1 MRQRAWIYFFSFSC
15 MLGHILPVS
24 ALTIVRL
31 GGEDQPL
38 PELDTPF
45 EFVQLAWNEV
55 DEDRHGLSELVEI
68 GPSFIEPLRL
78 DPSVNLAPLLAERGG
93 QVQALT
99 WIGWGPANGRDV
111 AMFDG
116 DPATAFLGDGDWGGD
131 YGVIQQK
138 SMIFDFGGRFLLERI
153 RFFPRDRFL
162 TDRFVQRFIIG
173 LSDGD
178 PLKKGTREYSRGIR
192 ESFFDFDLVYDITEN
207 TDAVIDLELPAV
219 PVRQLFFEAPENTQ
233 GIWEVAEMEIYGN
246 GFAPFASYVSN
257 VIDLGAAASLGQL
270 TWGGSQD
277 EEAKVDLSMRSGVDD
292 DPNTYWRA
300 TFRGGE
306 RTRFDV
312 NGRPLNLSSYN
323 KLQRGERDGTSHDT
337 ENWAF
342 WGAAY
347 DFEAGQGTMVGD
359 GPQRYV
365 QIRADF
371 ASGQKAKSRLDYVQF
386 AVSIPPVAS
395 EALAEIVPI
404 SVPPGQVTSFTYKIK
419 PNLASEDLGFDSIG
433 IDTPS
438 RAGSVDAVRISGAPV
453 AFEVMELEDEGFVI
467 KIPRIDV
474 QRTEELIEV
483 DFQAEVFKFGTVFSG
498 RVFDSERP
506 LEVPQSITAGNA
518 DVLEDSDQLS
528 VDLAR
533 FGERTIRSLALNPP
547 VFSPNGDGINDV
559 VQIDYDLLNLV
570 GAVPVKAEV
579 YDLSGRSLG
588 VVLSDQMASGRF
600 SAQWDGR
607 DSSGKLLPPG
617 LYLLRLSVEADKG
630 EDARQAILSIV
641 Y

>member
-1 MRQRAWIYFFSFSC
+1 MWQRAWIYLICGSC
-15 MLGHILPVS
+15 LLVQISPVS
-24 ALTIVRL
+24 ALTIYRL
-31 GGEDQPL
+31 GGEDL
-38 PELDTPF
+38 PPPALDTPF
-45 EFVQLAWNEV
+45 EFVQLSWSEV
-55 DEDRHGLSELVEI
+55 DKGRHGFSELVEV
-68 GPSFIEPLRL
+68 GAFLEPLRL
-78 DPSVNLAPLLAERGG
+78 DPNINLVPLLAERGG

-153 RFFPRDRFL
+153 RFFPRERFL

-178 PLKKGTREYSRGIR
+178 PLKKGTREFSRGIR
-192 ESFFDFDLVYDITEN
+192 ESFFDFDVAYDISEN
-207 TDAVIDLELPAV
+207 TDAVIDLKLPTV
-219 PVRQLFFEAPENTQ
+219 PVRQLLFEAPENTQ
-233 GIWEVAEMEIYGN
+233 GIWEVAELEIYGN
-246 GFAPFASYVSN
+246 GFAPFAGYVSN

-270 TWGGSQD
+270 SWSGQQD
-277 EEAKVDLSMRSGVDD
+277 EGAQVALSMRSGTDD
-292 DPNTYWRA
+292 DPNTYWRS

-306 RTRFDV
+306 RTRYDV

-323 KLQRGERDGTSHDT
+323 KLQRGEQDGITHDT

-347 DFEAGQGTMVGD
+347 DFERGAGPMVGD
-359 GPQRYV
+359 GPRRYV
-365 QIRADF
+365 QVRADF
-371 ASGQKAKSRLDYVQF
+371 TSTQQASSQLDYVQF

-395 EALAEIVPI
+395 EALAEIAPI
-404 SVPPGQVTSFTYKIK
+404 AVPPGQVTSFTYKIK
-419 PNLASEDLGFDSIG
+419 PKLASGDLGFDSIG

-438 RAGSVDAVRISGAPV
+438 RAQSVSAVRISGMSV
-453 AFEVMELEDEGFVI
+453 DFEVVEWEDAGFVV

-483 DFQAEVFKFGTVFSG
+483 DFAAEIFKFGTVFSG
-498 RVFDSERP
+498 RIFDSERP
-506 LEVPQSITAGNA
+506 AEVPQSITAGDA
-518 DVLEDSDQLS
+518 DVLDDSNRLS

-533 FGERTIRSLALNPP
+533 FGERTIRSLAVNPP

-570 GAVPVKAEV
+570 GSVPVQAEL

-588 VVLSDQMASGRF
+588 IVLDEQTASGRF

-607 DSSGKLLPPG
+607 DRRGNLLPPG

>member
-1 MRQRAWIYFFSFSC
+1 MWQRAWIYLICGSC
-15 MLGHILPVS
+15 LLVHISPVS
-24 ALTIVRL
+24 ALTIYRL
-31 GGEDQPL
+31 GGEDVP
-38 PELDTPF
+38 PPALDTPF
-45 EFVQLAWNEV
+45 EFVQLSWSEV
-55 DEDRHGLSELVEI
+55 DKGRHGFRELVEV
-68 GPSFIEPLRL
+68 GSSVEPLRL
-78 DPSVNLAPLLAERGG
+78 DPNINLVPLLAERGG

-153 RFFPRDRFL
+153 RFFPRERFL

-173 LSDGD
+173 LSDSD
-178 PLKKGTREYSRGIR
+178 PLKKGTREFSRGIR
-192 ESFFDFDLVYDITEN
+192 ESFFDFDLAYDISEN
-207 TDAVIDLELPAV
+207 TDAVIDLKLPPV
-219 PVRQLFFEAPENTQ
+219 PVRQLLFEAPENTQ
-233 GIWEVAEMEIYGN
+233 GIWEVAELEIYGN
-246 GFAPFASYVSN
+246 GFAPFAGYVSN

-270 TWGGSQD
+270 SWSGEQD
-277 EEAKVDLSMRSGVDD
+277 EGAQVALSMRSGTDD
-292 DPNTYWRA
+292 DPNTYWRS

-323 KLQRGERDGTSHDT
+323 KLQRGEQDGITHDT

-347 DFEAGQGTMVGD
+347 DFERGAGPMVGD
-359 GPQRYV
+359 GPRRYV

-371 ASGQKAKSRLDYVQF
+371 TSTQQASSQLDYVQF

-395 EALAEIVPI
+395 EALAEIAPI
-404 SVPPGQVTSFTYKIK
+404 AVPPGQVTSFTYKIK
-419 PNLASEDLGFDSIG
+419 PKLASEDLGFDSIG

-438 RAGSVDAVRISGAPV
+438 RAHSVSAVRISGMPV
-453 AFEVMELEDEGFVI
+453 DFEVVEWEDAGFVV
-467 KIPRIDV
+467 KVPRIDV

-483 DFQAEVFKFGTVFSG
+483 DFSAEIFKFGTVFSG
-498 RVFDSERP
+498 RIFDSERP
-506 LEVPQSITAGNA
+506 AEVPQNITAGDA
-518 DVLEDSDQLS
+518 DVLDDSNRLS

-533 FGERTIRSLALNPP
+533 FGERTIRSLAVNPP

-570 GAVPVKAEV
+570 GAVPVQAEL

-588 VVLSDQMASGRF
+588 IVLDEQMASGRF

-607 DSSGKLLPPG
+607 DRRGNLLPPG

-630 EDARQAILSIV
+630 EDARQAIISIV

>member
-1 MRQRAWIYFFSFSC
+1 MWQRAWIYLICGSC
-15 MLGHILPVS
+15 LLVHISPVS
-24 ALTIVRL
+24 ALTIYRL
-31 GGEDQPL
+31 GGEDVP
-38 PELDTPF
+38 PPALDTPF
-45 EFVQLAWNEV
+45 EFVQLSWSEV
-55 DEDRHGLSELVEI
+55 DKGRHGFRELVEV
-68 GPSFIEPLRL
+68 GSSVEPLRL
-78 DPSVNLAPLLAERGG
+78 DPNINLVPLLAERGG

-153 RFFPRDRFL
+153 RFFPRERFL

-178 PLKKGTREYSRGIR
+178 PLKKGTREFSRGIR
-192 ESFFDFDLVYDITEN
+192 ESFFDFDLAYDISEN
-207 TDAVIDLELPAV
+207 TDAVIDLKLPPV
-219 PVRQLFFEAPENTQ
+219 PVRQLLFEAPENTQ
-233 GIWEVAEMEIYGN
+233 GIWEVAELEIYGN
-246 GFAPFASYVSN
+246 GFAPFAGYVSN

-270 TWGGSQD
+270 SWSGEQD
-277 EEAKVDLSMRSGVDD
+277 EGAQVALSMRSGTDD

-323 KLQRGERDGTSHDT
+323 KLQRGEQDGVSHDT

-347 DFEAGQGTMVGD
+347 DFAAGHGTMVGD
-359 GPQRYV
+359 GPRRYV

-371 ASGQKAKSRLDYVQF
+371 TSTQQAKSRLDYVQF

-395 EALAEIVPI
+395 EALAEIAPI
-404 SVPPGQVTSFTYKIK
+404 AVPPGQVTSFTYKIK
-419 PNLASEDLGFDSIG
+419 PKLASEDLGFDSIG

-438 RAGSVDAVRISGAPV
+438 RAHSVSAVRISGMPV
-453 AFEVMELEDEGFVI
+453 DFEVVEWEDAGFVV
-467 KIPRIDV
+467 KVPRIDV

-483 DFQAEVFKFGTVFSG
+483 DFAAEIFKFGTVFSG

-506 LEVPQSITAGNA
+506 AEVPQNITAGDA
-518 DVLEDSDQLS
+518 DVLDDSNRLS

-533 FGERTIRSLALNPP
+533 FGERTIRSLAVNPP

-570 GAVPVKAEV
+570 GAVPVQAEL

-588 VVLSDQMASGRF
+588 IVLDEQMASGRF

-607 DSSGKLLPPG
+607 DRRGNLLPPG

-630 EDARQAILSIV
+630 EDARQAIISIV

>member
-1 MRQRAWIYFFSFSC
+1 MKLRLSFYLLAALSLAYIEPATSLIIYR
-15 MLGHILPVS
+15 I
-24 ALTIVRL
+24 
-31 GGEDQPL
+31 GGENIPR
-38 PELDTPF
+38 PELDSPY
-45 EFVQLAWNEV
+45 EFVQLSWNAI
-55 DEDRHGLSELVEI
+55 DPAQHGSSELLGI
-68 GPSFIEPLRL
+68 DAPSIRPQQL
-78 DPSVNLAPLLAERGG
+78 DPTVNLVPLIGEQGG
-93 QVQALT
+93 QILNLV
-99 WIGWGPANGRDV
+99 WIGWGPPQQDDFF
-111 AMFDG
+111 MFDQ
-116 DPATAFLGDGDWGGD
+116 DPNTMYLGDGHFAAHGPNS
-131 YGVIQQK
+131 K
-138 SMIFDFGGRFLLERI
+138 SLTFDFGARLLLERI
-153 RFFPRDRFL
+153 RFYPRQEHL
-162 TDRFVQRFIIG
+162 VDRFVESFRIG
-173 LSDGD
+173 ISDGD
-178 PLKKGTREYSRGIR
+178 PLKDGTRDVTVGQRG
-192 ESFFDFDLVYDITEN
+192 SDLDFDIVHEFSEN
-207 TDAVIDLELPAV
+207 TEAVIDLKLPPV
-219 PVRQLFFEAPENTQ
+219 PIRRLLFEADENTR
-233 GIWEVAEMEIYGN
+233 GIWEVAEIEIYGS
-246 GFAPFASYVSN
+246 GFVPFAGYVSN

-270 TWGGSQD
+270 SWSGQQD
-277 EEAKVDLSMRSGVDD
+277 EGAQVALSMRSGTDD
-292 DPNTYWRA
+292 DPNTYWRS

-306 RTRFDV
+306 RTRYDV

-323 KLQRGERDGTSHDT
+323 KLQRGEQDGITHDT

-347 DFEAGQGTMVGD
+347 DFERGAGPMVGD
-359 GPQRYV
+359 GPRRYV

-371 ASGQKAKSRLDYVQF
+371 TSTQQASSQLDYVQF

-395 EALAEIVPI
+395 EALAEIAPI
-404 SVPPGQVTSFTYKIK
+404 AVPPGQVTSFTYKIK
-419 PNLASEDLGFDSIG
+419 PKLASGDLGFDSIG

-438 RAGSVDAVRISGAPV
+438 RAQSVSAVRISGMSV
-453 AFEVMELEDEGFVI
+453 DFEVVEWEDAGFVV

-483 DFQAEVFKFGTVFSG
+483 DFATEIFKFGTVFSG

-506 LEVPQSITAGNA
+506 AEVPQNITAGDA
-518 DVLEDSDQLS
+518 DVLDDSNRLS

-533 FGERTIRSLALNPP
+533 FGERTIRSLAVNPP

-570 GAVPVKAEV
+570 GSVPVQAEL

-588 VVLSDQMASGRF
+588 IVLDEQTASGRF

-607 DSSGKLLPPG
+607 DGRGNLLPPG

>member
-1 MRQRAWIYFFSFSC
+1 MKLRFVCSWVAILSFAY
-15 MLGHILPVS
+15 INPAVS
-24 ALTIVRL
+24 LTIYRI
-31 GGEDQPL
+31 GGEDAPRPDL
-38 PELDTPF
+38 ASAY
-45 EFVQLAWNEV
+45 EFVQLSWSDV
-55 DEDRHGLSELVEI
+55 DAARHGSSELLGI
-68 GPSFIEPLRL
+68 NSSLIRPQQL
-78 DPSVNLAPLLAERGG
+78 DPTVNLVPLIEEQGG
-93 QVQALT
+93 QILNLV
-99 WIGWGPANGRDV
+99 WIGWGPPQQDDFF
-111 AMFDG
+111 MFDQ
-116 DPATAFLGDGDWGGD
+116 DPNTIYLGDGHFAAHGPNS
-131 YGVIQQK
+131 K
-138 SMIFDFGGRFLLERI
+138 SMTFDFGSRLLLERI
-153 RFFPRDRFL
+153 RFYPREEHFV
-162 TDRFVQRFIIG
+162 DRFVESFRIG
-173 LSDGD
+173 ISDGD
-178 PLKKGTREYSRGIR
+178 PLKDGTRDLTVGQRG
-192 ESFFDFDLVYDITEN
+192 SNLDFDIVHEVSEN
-207 TDAVIDLELPAV
+207 TEAVIDLKLPAV
-219 PVRQLFFEAPENTQ
+219 PIRRLLFEADENTR
-233 GIWEVAEMEIYGN
+233 GIWEVAEVEIYGN
-246 GFAPFASYVSN
+246 GFAPFAGYVSN

-270 TWGGSQD
+270 SWSGSQD
-277 EEAKVDLSMRSGVDD
+277 EGAQIELSMRSGSDD
-292 DPNTYWRA
+292 DPNTYWRS

-306 RTRFDV
+306 RTRFDA
-312 NGRPLNLSSYN
+312 NGRPLKLSSYN
-323 KLQRGERDGTSHDT
+323 KLQRGEQDGITHDT

-342 WGAAY
+342 WSAAY
-347 DFEAGQGTMVGD
+347 DFEQRVGPMVGD

-371 ASGQKAKSRLDYVQF
+371 ASGQAASSQLDYVQF

-395 EALAEIVPI
+395 EALAEIVPV

-419 PNLASEDLGFDSIG
+419 PNLANEDLGFDSIG